1 MVHLLRKQITM
12 PMYSLIKYSDNYS
25 NPLGSLWRFK
35 RDEIDNNANV
45 TNDDNA
51 PSFEYKAN
59 LIANTEAHG
68 TKKGEK
74 IALPLKY
81 LCNFW
86 RSLEMSLINCKAEL
100 SLK

>member
-51 PSFEYKAN
+51 PSFEYIAN
-59 LIANTEAHG
+59 LIANMKHMEQKRE
-68 TKKGEK
+68 KK
-74 IALPLKY
+74 
-81 LCNFW
+81 
-86 RSLEMSLINCKAEL
+86 
-100 SLK
+100 